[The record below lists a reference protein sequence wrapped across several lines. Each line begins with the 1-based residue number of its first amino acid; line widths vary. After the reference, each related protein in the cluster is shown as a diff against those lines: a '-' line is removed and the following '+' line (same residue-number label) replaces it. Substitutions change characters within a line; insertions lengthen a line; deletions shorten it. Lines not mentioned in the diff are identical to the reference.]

1 MPMNDDD
8 FMAVFTGQA
17 KVSKQRYS
25 VIPDMGTDTSY
36 IEQERKK
43 NASESAIDFSFLDD
57 DSLST
62 IDKLKKFW
70 RVQTNSQ
77 TPDERLESAEK
88 VGNALGIVPQ
98 TLAENDDLYK
108 NALLTYEQQRNNAYL
123 QGKPFTPQTVAQLY
137 PELDTEDTVATT
149 MALRDYNNILKTRMA
164 ISQGVPVYSLA
175 QDDSLWGT
183 YTSAAK
189 EGAQLP
195 GFLFGKISD
204 LATKAYN
211 AGQAMD
217 QQSELMYKASIGEI
231 SDEDVEKAIP
241 GLLSTQKD
249 FKTEM
254 GDNYIARIVGEAISQ
269 LSMQKNMMMRGAEKI
284 LAPIIPLA
292 QPVLQAAK
300 INIPQMGAMG
310 SAAAAGALG
319 MSGVAAGA
327 VATGGAALAGLLTL
341 GTASVFV
348 GTYRAEAGQA
358 YWEWRTKKDKFG
370 KSLYTREQ
378 AIGHAKRVGM
388 VNAAIET
395 GAWELAFKGVAK
407 VWGNEAA
414 SAVIKNTDAMKKL
427 IGAGRGAIRK
437 QALLHGA
444 KQFAK
449 VAIPE
454 TVEEGLQSMT
464 SDLDTNIYGKGDVST
479 KEIFNNALDAMV
491 EAIPSVIG
499 MSIGGSALGGI
510 GAYKAMKKISG
521 LSEMK
526 EAVTEFKRQNENSML
541 QKVMELREDSSLY
554 HKAPEAYRKT
564 IQKQMD
570 QVDMGTVYIDA
581 QAAAENES
589 THEALNEM
597 VEKGIVSAK
606 ELDESIKTGKPL
618 AVESGKYMQLAS
630 EETPEILADY
640 STMDKGERTLHA
652 IKEERQRYKDM
663 VDIVTSTKKKRE
675 AAASEK
681 ILKEHF
687 SEDTE
692 QGREDRATAQEL
704 LSGGLEHLQEN
715 YKTLLDDAKKA
726 WGDLTD
732 VGELQDYMERR
743 KGQNATT
750 STEKGVDFVDIDQGD
765 SWSHIRASKNPDWY
779 QDFYSD
785 YGRAPNQRELYDIAH
800 DKTIIENDRGD
811 EDFKVHKQELEI
823 AKAKVESLERVG
835 EVIKTLDKKDLIA
848 QTLLDPDTYEQAYKP
863 LLEQITKA
871 GNEEVTQAARDS
883 ALILAKLAE
892 NFHKNYGV
900 PLELATIAAGKVS
913 PKSIQQLHQEI
924 RKQHGFSD
932 KASDIIKKEIK
943 TINRNDIPADKIDR
957 LIYSELS
964 KKTPEELL
972 ADTVKTLKSYAKDKI
987 TDPMGDRIYLAPAKG
1002 ESFEQYATH
1011 LIAGHEEKVDD
1022 GSRSRALGVKL
1033 LLQTLTNP
1041 MAIVLQDNG
1050 RKKYLAIYDDGISR
1064 LHQIIV
1070 EAQKDENGR
1079 IVTSF
1084 VKEAKRKDKGAPYAR
1099 FKNEI
1104 ATSKKVLYIRGLN
1117 DRKGLSGHSRPPVE
1131 QWASQVSANLH
1142 PIGNYIIAREELEN
1156 NENMLYPKSVQQ
1168 LHQAVRNQK
1177 GFSDKARNVILEEVQ
1192 KWTKETIPSE
1202 HIDEKLYNDLLGM
1215 SNEELFQKAKSIVT
1229 DLIGNPKNPKKYI
1242 DPLGNEIYFAPG
1254 DTETLD
1260 QYTLHLT
1267 AGMGKEIKDIRAARV
1282 LGIVLAKKTIED
1294 PLAIVTEDSKLHHGD
1309 KRMEDR
1315 KVYISSYKGV
1325 NGYANTMVIG
1335 VEKGQD
1341 GRVITSTLTVGDK
1354 RKKGKAVYEIKK
1366 VFKTSKK
1373 LLYVRG
1379 VNNRDS
1385 LSGHSRPPSDHWVST
1400 LNAKLH
1406 PIGNYIIAREELEN
1420 NESPL
1425 YQMASE
1431 HAKWEARLKEDEKKW
1446 NDTLDKFAEGKAPT
1460 RSLRV
1465 MNTPLVLQLLSAKD
1479 IPLNID
1485 REKLGRILRDHGKQN
1500 NQSMTIGVL
1509 KQLPSALANPLMIFT
1524 SATKPGRLVVA
1535 LELKDEMGVNVV
1547 VPIQLDVKKGRYDV
1561 NIITSA
1567 YGRRNDIGNVDYKWF
1582 RTNAEQGRLEYID
1595 RNNAYK
1601 VLGMTKEKAHSF
1613 LQSVG
1618 VQFPMEAK
1626 RSKGF
1631 SPLRILDESDLV
1643 KVRTKN
1649 PTYYQ
1654 TAAPEKDLIVYHNVS
1669 AEKLKGAIE
1678 LGGLPMPSLAITKK
1692 DIPFG
1697 DFGEI
1702 TLIGNKD
1709 MIDPRKSRTNEVFSR
1724 DAYTVRKPTVNY
1736 EEPSEKDEAAFR
1748 KKYSAAKEELEKKG
1762 VQTRRMNFSA
1772 YDGLEALARME
1783 NDEVIKYYYVKNVLG
1798 KDVAIKEKAIIPNIR
1813 NKSFFEEYPGILKA
1827 LKDKKILKND
1837 FSDLDKAAK
1846 PYYDSIQEDIANKKG
1861 LVGLSKR
1868 LLAKW
1873 TTDGHINQKGAEE
1886 LYLRLCDYEEDLK
1899 KKPST
1904 VIDRQAFVKD
1914 VNQIIE
1920 EHGIEKFISYVQS
1933 EFDNL
1938 YKEKYLW
1945 DNGKKY
1951 KFTLDNVVKLM
1962 KKYRGTNNEGGGGIN
1977 YGFNSLLAFL
1987 SKKFTSIRDIRNSK
2001 SKLASNAK
2009 ELAKYKRAESLYN
2022 RLQDE
2027 AIELRGDYD
2036 DSLDMDLA
2044 ELIKDTRDGKTG
2056 DMHGFPENKS
2066 FIKHI
2071 HDFLDAADK
2080 VTTDYFEAKPA
2091 RKVSFDEF
2099 SGAIVPE
2106 DTPQKMVDF
2115 LESKGIEV
2123 RKYNQDIE
2131 GDRQAKAEELAHELN
2146 VYFQTAYHGS
2156 PYSFEHFDLGSIG
2169 TGEGYRAYGWGLYFS
2184 KDRKIAQKY
2193 QEMLKDKGTT
2203 GGSIYEVDI
2212 PDNDVLLDW
2221 DKPIREQPLKVKEAI
2236 IKFMKEHPDDYI
2248 ADGLTPENFDDGRT
2262 GEQWYKEVGFELSIE
2277 DPTIA
2282 VSDRPRLASETLNG
2296 LGIKGIT
2303 YEGREDGRCFV
2314 VFDDKAISIINRY
2327 NQEINKRY
2335 QGSYDRNQ
2343 NVIEIFDG
2351 ANQST
2356 VIHEGAHMFLSM
2368 LEDMSNLD
2376 EQSLAQYFNGDEK
2389 AAATSM
2395 KRMQD
2400 DLSTIRKWASY
2411 TDEHLAEYKGTAL
2424 EKEFFQHAAD
2434 IADGKEGAEERWIQE
2449 RFARGFEKYLM
2460 DGSAPTKEMQG
2471 VFRRFKKWLTDIYK
2485 TAKNLG
2491 NVKLTPE
2498 IKDVFD
2504 KMLAT
2509 EDEINAWA
2517 AQRKLESID
2526 KAIDVN
2532 KSELGNLKEWAESV
2546 KQKAQEKAMSY
2557 YLSMVKE
2564 DTIEQFKGS
2573 ISTEEAKFDFL
2584 KSLSEENEIYT
2595 IEQVYNS
2602 DNFPTKKDKEDFLK
2616 LSGYT
2621 EETFKQKLK
2630 KSGGTSEEQWKKH
2643 IADMVQQ
2650 YKDEILTPET
2660 IKQMAEDVLNSPEG
2674 LQKKSRIESMLLEK
2688 KVSQYINLVTSMQLK
2703 LKRAKDKEK
2712 VARDIR
2718 KRLGLVSE
2726 EETAELDKQADTI
2739 ARSEEKI
2746 SKLEKQVKTLK
2757 EKLETAKKE
2766 ASDTKSEN
2774 KSRKESAELLE
2785 NNLQAIE
2792 AELEKERA
2800 AHEKTQATQK
2810 DTEATV
2816 ADLEGQLRT
2825 MVDGLRESRKGMWVD
2840 KGVLRKDAYN
2850 TMSLETISHA
2860 TSWKWWQNKAKE
2872 ADAKAMKC
2880 AAENDW
2886 DGVAYYKKVEAQNL
2900 IMSRQ
2905 AKLNV
2910 DEIKKAL
2917 HGGGKLTTKETDNN
2931 GMERYGILGLI
2942 NRIGRKE
2949 NPVLLQGDARYF
2961 IQHLAYMCGMLKSDA
2976 PKPIDDMGN
2985 PREFNFQ
2992 ALMDMIDPMKMKE
3005 LDGAA
3010 LLSDGTDVIPQW
3022 VLNTYFSFDS
3032 KPGKFGDLTMND
3044 FRDIVKC
3051 MKAVYKI
3058 GRREYEGNT
3067 LGTSFDNAAKEIIN
3081 GLRNV
3086 SGLQYAT
3093 SFQRKY
3099 LFTDKQKAMHIIGK
3113 YARSLALPEMY
3124 IERLGEAA
3132 YKYLY
3137 KPIDTATTKQREM
3150 KEQAIKDIQKIF
3162 GTYSRKEWLEIRNDR
3177 KYRILGSD
3185 ELFSKEE
3192 LLVVALNWGT
3202 ESNRERIKDI
3212 VHEVN
3217 PTYDLNKSNW
3227 AIDLQEELETYLT
3240 DKDWDFVEKVWDHL
3254 NSYYAG
3260 RSKVQNDL
3268 YGVPMGKVPGITF
3281 TLKSGRKIRGQYY
3294 TIRYDKELSQ
3304 RTSEQSV
3311 NDMAKQGM
3319 KGTTTFGVGMGSTKT
3334 RTGSGGQ
3341 ILDLSLDLYPKFVDE
3356 AIQHTTM
3363 REATVDV
3370 YKLLCRKDV
3379 EESIVN
3385 VMGQDGY
3392 DFLKQWVVDNWHSP
3406 IVEANDW
3413 VGLFNRMRCKF
3424 NFATMAYRTSTALLN
3439 ALNIFP
3445 LMNEMGPMNAL
3456 YAVAHFYKDIPY
3468 APGRVAER
3476 YRFIKEKSSFMRDRE
3491 SNMDRDLAQG
3501 MRLPVAK
3508 GESKL
3513 HSTLENGKFGTANIN
3528 RYGFWL
3534 ITKTDYML
3542 SMPQWLATYEGSKR
3556 KLQLEHP
3563 EMKLEDIDAES
3574 VRLADKAV
3582 RQTFGSG
3589 EIKDRPEIMRN
3600 GHWLGQITAF
3610 YSYTNLVANWFIRD
3624 FYKWKDTGS
3633 IRPLAESILF
3643 CWVLNAVF
3651 EGCMRA
3657 AWDDKDDDDKYK
3669 NKIINAFFNGG
3680 PIGGIP
3686 LVRECLPWMIN
3697 YAATGKKTGE
3707 ITPDIGALDVLNYIP
3722 RIMDATKKGDYIEVA
3737 RNVNKVSNRSYLGF
3751 SDTLSDGFWS
3761 TVRFCTTENQYT
3773 LADLLRSIIFDR
3785 PLKAETKKSKKKEDK
3800 K

>member
-1 MPMNDDD
+1 MHLDRL
-8 FMAVFTGQA
+8 
-17 KVSKQRYS
+17 SEEERY
-25 VIPDMGTDTSY
+25 
-36 IEQERKK
+36 
-43 NASESAIDFSFLDD
+43 IDE
-57 DSLST
+57 
-62 IDKLKKFW
+62 IY
-70 RVQTNSQ
+70 TN
-77 TPDERLESAEK
+77 
-88 VGNALGIVPQ
+88 G
-98 TLAENDDLYK
+98 DLYEAYPGLRDTK
-108 NALLTYEQQRNNAYL
+108 IRMVDFLTYED
-123 QGKPFTPQTVAQLY
+123 G
-137 PELDTEDTVATT
+137 EL
-149 MALRDYNNILKTRMA
+149 
-164 ISQGVPVYSLA
+164 
-175 QDDSLWGT
+175 
-183 YTSAAK
+183 
-189 EGAQLP
+189 
-195 GFLFGKISD
+195 
-204 LATKAYN
+204 
-211 AGQAMD
+211 
-217 QQSELMYKASIGEI
+217 
-231 SDEDVEKAIP
+231 
-241 GLLSTQKD
+241 
-249 FKTEM
+249 
-254 GDNYIARIVGEAISQ
+254 
-269 LSMQKNMMMRGAEKI
+269 
-284 LAPIIPLA
+284 
-292 QPVLQAAK
+292 
-300 INIPQMGAMG
+300 
-310 SAAAAGALG
+310 AGAN
-319 MSGVAAGA
+319 GA
-327 VATGGAALAGLLTL
+327 T
-341 GTASVFV
+341 
-348 GTYRAEAGQA
+348 
-358 YWEWRTKKDKFG
+358 
-370 KSLYTREQ
+370 
-378 AIGHAKRVGM
+378 
-388 VNAAIET
+388 
-395 GAWELAFKGVAK
+395 
-407 VWGNEAA
+407 
-414 SAVIKNTDAMKKL
+414 
-427 IGAGRGAIRK
+427 
-437 QALLHGA
+437 
-444 KQFAK
+444 
-449 VAIPE
+449 
-454 TVEEGLQSMT
+454 
-464 SDLDTNIYGKGDVST
+464 
-479 KEIFNNALDAMV
+479 
-491 EAIPSVIG
+491 
-499 MSIGGSALGGI
+499 
-510 GAYKAMKKISG
+510 
-521 LSEMK
+521 
-526 EAVTEFKRQNENSML
+526 
-541 QKVMELREDSSLY
+541 
-554 HKAPEAYRKT
+554 
-564 IQKQMD
+564 
-570 QVDMGTVYIDA
+570 
-581 QAAAENES
+581 
-589 THEALNEM
+589 
-597 VEKGIVSAK
+597 
-606 ELDESIKTGKPL
+606 
-618 AVESGKYMQLAS
+618 
-630 EETPEILADY
+630 
-640 STMDKGERTLHA
+640 
-652 IKEERQRYKDM
+652 
-663 VDIVTSTKKKRE
+663 
-675 AAASEK
+675 
-681 ILKEHF
+681 
-687 SEDTE
+687 
-692 QGREDRATAQEL
+692 
-704 LSGGLEHLQEN
+704 
-715 YKTLLDDAKKA
+715 
-726 WGDLTD
+726 
-732 VGELQDYMERR
+732 
-743 KGQNATT
+743 
-750 STEKGVDFVDIDQGD
+750 QGD
-765 SWSHIRASKNPDWY
+765 QI
-779 QDFYSD
+779 F
-785 YGRAPNQRELYDIAH
+785 
-800 DKTIIENDRGD
+800 
-811 EDFKVHKQELEI
+811 
-823 AKAKVESLERVG
+823 
-835 EVIKTLDKKDLIA
+835 LDKD
-848 QTLLDPDTYEQAYKP
+848 Y
-863 LLEQITKA
+863 
-871 GNEEVTQAARDS
+871 V
-883 ALILAKLAE
+883 
-892 NFHKNYGV
+892 
-900 PLELATIAAGKVS
+900 
-913 PKSIQQLHQEI
+913 KSE
-924 RKQHGFSD
+924 
-932 KASDIIKKEIK
+932 
-943 TINRNDIPADKIDR
+943 
-957 LIYSELS
+957 
-964 KKTPEELL
+964 PEE
-972 ADTVKTLKSYAKDKI
+972 
-987 TDPMGDRIYLAPAKG
+987 
-1002 ESFEQYATH
+1002 
-1011 LIAGHEEKVDD
+1011 
-1022 GSRSRALGVKL
+1022 
-1033 LLQTLTNP
+1033 
-1041 MAIVLQDNG
+1041 
-1050 RKKYLAIYDDGISR
+1050 
-1064 LHQIIV
+1064 
-1070 EAQKDENGR
+1070 
-1079 IVTSF
+1079 
-1084 VKEAKRKDKGAPYAR
+1084 
-1099 FKNEI
+1099 
-1104 ATSKKVLYIRGLN
+1104 
-1117 DRKGLSGHSRPPVE
+1117 
-1131 QWASQVSANLH
+1131 
-1142 PIGNYIIAREELEN
+1142 
-1156 NENMLYPKSVQQ
+1156 
-1168 LHQAVRNQK
+1168 
-1177 GFSDKARNVILEEVQ
+1177 
-1192 KWTKETIPSE
+1192 
-1202 HIDEKLYNDLLGM
+1202 
-1215 SNEELFQKAKSIVT
+1215 
-1229 DLIGNPKNPKKYI
+1229 
-1242 DPLGNEIYFAPG
+1242 
-1254 DTETLD
+1254 
-1260 QYTLHLT
+1260 
-1267 AGMGKEIKDIRAARV
+1267 
-1282 LGIVLAKKTIED
+1282 AKKTIIHELQHVIQNKFERGFSKGGNQETAKADMESTLHTLELALKSEADTKEAQEYLDKYHEAENCLDFEKFFRINAELSAIAKKMPFEKARAIKGYLQEIKLLKQAANVSDYTAYRKLGGETEAFMIED
-1294 PLAIVTEDSKLHHGD
+1294 RAEKYTKAKKEFIQRMNQNLKAQNTFDTYLSRHPLDRMAYKRNALDEMSDEAKSLYKNWQDIKTNVDNENPYITGKWSMPEYYSSEFGPAVVNFGRAELPFSTKPVSKLNW
-1309 KRMEDR
+1309 E
-1315 KVYISSYKGV
+1315 
-1325 NGYANTMVIG
+1325 
-1335 VEKGQD
+1335 EK
-1341 GRVITSTLTVGDK
+1341 
-1354 RKKGKAVYEIKK
+1354 
-1366 VFKTSKK
+1366 
-1373 LLYVRG
+1373 
-1379 VNNRDS
+1379 
-1385 LSGHSRPPSDHWVST
+1385 
-1400 LNAKLH
+1400 
-1406 PIGNYIIAREELEN
+1406 
-1420 NESPL
+1420 
-1425 YQMASE
+1425 
-1431 HAKWEARLKEDEKKW
+1431 LKEDEKKW
-1446 NDTLDKFAEGKAPT
+1446 RETLDKFEKMQAPT
-1460 RSLRV
+1460 RSLKV
-1465 MNTPLVLQLLSAKD
+1465 MNTPLVLQLLGARD

-1485 REKLGRILRDHGKQN
+1485 KSKLTQILQKHSKQN
-1500 NQSMTIGVL
+1500 GQGMTINIL

-1524 SATKPGRLVVA
+1524 SATRPGRLVVA

-1547 VPIQLDVKKGRYDV
+1547 VPIQLDVKKQYCDV

-1567 YGRRNDIGNVDYKWF
+1567 YGRSDDNGKIDHGWFKTNV
-1582 RTNAEQGRLEYID
+1582 EQGRLEYVN
-1595 RNNAYK
+1595 RENAYK
-1601 VLGMTKEKAHSF
+1601 ALGMTKQKAHSF
-1613 LQSVG
+1613 LQSAG
-1618 VQFPMEAK
+1618 VQFPLETK
-1626 RSKGF
+1626 KTKGF
-1631 SPLRILDESDLV
+1631 SSLRILDESDLV
-1643 KVRTKN
+1643 KARNKN

-1654 TAAPEKDLIVYHNVS
+1654 TAVPEKDLVVYHNVS
-1669 AEKLKGAIE
+1669 TEKLNGAIE

-1748 KKYSAAKEELEKKG
+1748 KKYSAAKEELEKKSI
-1762 VQTRRMNFSA
+1762 QTRRMDFSA

-1783 NDEVIKYYYVKNVLG
+1783 NDEVIKYYYAKNILKQDIPVKMKTYVPEVRY
-1798 KDVAIKEKAIIPNIR
+1798 KK
-1813 NKSFFEEYPGILKA
+1813 FFEDYPKLLKV
-1827 LKDKKILKND
+1827 LEKTDWGSND
-1837 FSDLDKAAK
+1837 FSKINDAIQSCIDDIDSRTKLPMGLRNIKKRRLERFMVNGSITQNAA
-1846 PYYDSIQEDIANKKG
+1846 YT
-1861 LVGLSKR
+1861 LSKW
-1868 LLAKW
+1868 LDAY
-1873 TTDGHINQKGAEE
+1873 H
-1886 LYLRLCDYEEDLK
+1886 EDLK
-1899 KKPST
+1899 QKSHKIVDEESFKH
-1904 VIDRQAFVKD
+1904 DM
-1914 VNQIIE
+1914 NQIIE
-1920 EHGIEKFISYVQS
+1920 NSGFEKFIFYVQS
-1933 EFDNL
+1933 EFDTL

-1951 KFTLDNVVKLM
+1951 KFTLDNIVKLM

-1987 SKKFTSIRDIRNSK
+1987 SKKFTSIRDIKNSK

-2009 ELAKYKRAESLYN
+2009 ELAKYQRAESMYN
-2022 RLQDE
+2022 HLQDE

-2036 DSLDMDLA
+2036 ESLDMDLA
-2044 ELIKDTRDGKTG
+2044 ELIRDVRDGKI
-2056 DMHGFPENKS
+2056 DNMHGFPESQS

-2071 HDFLDAADK
+2071 HSFLDAADK

-2099 SGAIVPE
+2099 SGAIVPK
-2106 DTPQKMVDF
+2106 DTPAKTIDF
-2115 LESKGIEV
+2115 LRSKGIEV
-2123 RKYNQDIE
+2123 RKYNQELE
-2131 GDRQAKAEELAHELN
+2131 GDRQAKAEELANELN

-2193 QEMLKDKGTT
+2193 KEMLKDKGTT
-2203 GGSIYEVDI
+2203 GGSIYKVDI

-2221 DKPIREQPLKVKEAI
+2221 NKPIREQPLKVKEAI

-2248 ADGLTPENFDDGRT
+2248 VDGLTPENFDDSRT

-2277 DPTIA
+2277 DPAIA
-2282 VSDRPRLASETLNG
+2282 ASDRPRLASETLNG

-2376 EQSLAQYFNGDEK
+2376 SETLIQHFNGDEK
-2389 AAATSM
+2389 AAGVAM

-2400 DLSTIRKWASY
+2400 DLKAIRTWASY
-2411 TDEHLAEYKGTAL
+2411 SDEHLSEYKGTAL
-2424 EKEFFQHAAD
+2424 EKEFTQYAAD
-2434 IADGKEGAEERWIQE
+2434 IQSGKADAEERWIQE

-2491 NVKLTPE
+2491 NVNLTPE

-2509 EDEINAWA
+2509 EEEINAWA

-2564 DTIEQFKGS
+2564 DAIEQFKDS
-2573 ISTEEAKFDFL
+2573 ISTEEARFDFL
-2584 KSLSEENEIYT
+2584 KSLADENELYS
-2595 IEQVYNS
+2595 IEQVYNA
-2602 DNFPTKKDKEDFLK
+2602 DAYPTQKDREDFLK
-2616 LSGYT
+2616 LSGFAS
-2621 EETFKQKLK
+2621 EEEFKQKLK
-2630 KSGGTSEEQWKKH
+2630 ESGGTSEEQWQKH

-2650 YKDEILTPET
+2650 YKDEALTPDV
-2660 IKQMAEDVLNSPEG
+2660 IKQMAEDILNSPEG

-2726 EETAELDKQADTI
+2726 KETSELDKQADTI

-2757 EKLETAKKE
+2757 EKLEAAKKE

-2785 NNLQAIE
+2785 GNLRAIE
-2792 AELEKERA
+2792 AELEKERS
-2800 AHEKTQATQK
+2800 AHEKTRDTQR

-2840 KGVLRKDAYN
+2840 KGALRKDAYN

-2917 HGGGKLTTKETDNN
+2917 HGGGKLTTKETDND

-2961 IQHLAYMCGMLKSDA
+2961 IQHLAYMCGMTKNDA
-2976 PKPIDDMGN
+2976 PMPIDSAGNTRLFDKQSILDMV
-2985 PREFNFQ
+2985 
-2992 ALMDMIDPMKMKE
+2992 DPMKMKQ
-3005 LDGAA
+3005 LDGAS
-3010 LLSDGTDVIPQW
+3010 LLFDGSDVIPEW
-3022 VLNTYFSFDS
+3022 VLDTYFNVDS
-3032 KPGKFGDLTMND
+3032 KPGSFNKLTMND

-3051 MKAVYKI
+3051 MKAVYRI

-3067 LGTSFDNAAKEIIN
+3067 LGTSFDNAAQEIIE
-3081 GLRNV
+3081 GLHRV
-3086 SGLQYAT
+3086 SGLQFVT
-3093 SFQRKY
+3093 PMDRKY
-3099 LFTDKQKAMHIIGK
+3099 LFTDRQKKNRSIAK

-3124 IERLGEAA
+3124 IERLGQAA
-3132 YKYLY
+3132 YNYLY
-3137 KPIDTATTKQREM
+3137 KPIDIATTKQREM
-3150 KEQAIKDIQKIF
+3150 KEQAKKDIQKIF
-3162 GTYSRKEWLEIRNDR
+3162 ATYSRKEWLEIRNDR
-3177 KYRILGSD
+3177 KYRILGSKII
-3185 ELFSKEE
+3185 FTKEE
-3192 LLVVALNWGT
+3192 ILAFALNWGT
-3202 ESNRERIKDI
+3202 ESNRERMKD
-3212 VHEVN
+3212 VVKALKV
-3217 PTYDLNKSNW
+3217 PYDTEKPNW

-3254 NSYYAG
+3254 NRYYAG

-3311 NDMAKQGM
+3311 NDIAKQGM
-3319 KGTTTFGVGMGSTKT
+3319 KGATTFGIGMGSTKT

-3341 ILDLSLDLYPKFVDE
+3341 ILNLSLDLYPKFVDE

-3413 VGLFNRMRCKF
+3413 VGFFNRMRCKF

-3456 YAVAHFYKDIPY
+3456 YAIAHFYKDIPY
-3468 APGRVAER
+3468 APRRVAER

-3491 SNMDRDLAQG
+3491 SNMDRDMAQG
-3501 MRLPVAK
+3501 MRLPVEK

-3513 HSTLENGKFGTANIN
+3513 HSTLENGKFGTSNIN

-3563 EMKLEDIDAES
+3563 EMKIEDIDAES

-3589 EIKDRPEIMRN
+3589 EVKDRPEIMRN
-3600 GHWLGQITAF
+3600 GNWFGQITAF
-3610 YSYTNLVANWFIRD
+3610 YSYTNLVANWFMRD

-3669 NKIINAFFNGG
+3669 NKIVNAFFNGG

-3686 LVRECLPWMIN
+3686 VIRDCLPWVVN
-3697 YAATGKKTGE
+3697 YAVTGKKTGE
-3707 ITPDIGALDVLNYIP
+3707 ITPDVGALDVLNYIP

>member
-149 MALRDYNNILKTRMA
+149 MALRDYNNVLKTRMA

-663 VDIVTSTKKKRE
+663 VDIVTSTKEKRE
-675 AAASEK
+675 AAAGEK

-732 VGELQDYMERR
+732 VGELQGYMERR

-765 SWSHIRASKNPDWY
+765 SWSHIRVSKNPDWY

-871 GNEEVTQAARDS
+871 GNKEVTQAARDS

-900 PLELATIAAGKVS
+900 PLKLATIAAGKVS
-913 PKSIQQLHQEI
+913 PKSVQQLHQAARSQQGI
-924 RKQHGFSD
+924 SD
-932 KASDIIKKEIK
+932 KASEIIKKEIK

-1022 GSRSRALGVKL
+1022 GSHSRALGVKL

-1050 RKKYLAIYDDGISR
+1050 RKKYLAIYDDGTSR

-1084 VKEAKRKDKGAPYAR
+1084 VKDAKRKDKGAPYAR

-1131 QWASQVSANLH
+1131 QWVSQVSAN
-1142 PIGNYIIAREELEN
+1142 
-1156 NENMLYPKSVQQ
+1156 
-1168 LHQAVRNQK
+1168 
-1177 GFSDKARNVILEEVQ
+1177 
-1192 KWTKETIPSE
+1192 
-1202 HIDEKLYNDLLGM
+1202 
-1215 SNEELFQKAKSIVT
+1215 
-1229 DLIGNPKNPKKYI
+1229 
-1242 DPLGNEIYFAPG
+1242 
-1254 DTETLD
+1254 
-1260 QYTLHLT
+1260 
-1267 AGMGKEIKDIRAARV
+1267 
-1282 LGIVLAKKTIED
+1282 
-1294 PLAIVTEDSKLHHGD
+1294 
-1309 KRMEDR
+1309 
-1315 KVYISSYKGV
+1315 
-1325 NGYANTMVIG
+1325 
-1335 VEKGQD
+1335 
-1341 GRVITSTLTVGDK
+1341 
-1354 RKKGKAVYEIKK
+1354 
-1366 VFKTSKK
+1366 
-1373 LLYVRG
+1373 
-1379 VNNRDS
+1379 
-1385 LSGHSRPPSDHWVST
+1385 
-1400 LNAKLH
+1400 LH

-1425 YQMASE
+1425 YQMAGE

-1446 NDTLDKFAEGKAPT
+1446 SDTLDKFAEGKAPT

-1465 MNTPLVLQLLSAKD
+1465 MNTPLVLQLLSAKN

-1485 REKLGRILRDHGKQN
+1485 RGKLGRILRDHGKQN
-1500 NQSMTIGVL
+1500 NQGMTIGVL

-1547 VPIQLDVKKGRYDV
+1547 VPIQLDAKKGRYDV

-1582 RTNAEQGRLEYID
+1582 RTNAEQGRLEYVN
-1595 RNNAYK
+1595 RENAYK

-1626 RSKGF
+1626 KSKGF

-1643 KVRTKN
+1643 KARAKN

-1762 VQTRRMNFSA
+1762 VQTRRMDFSA

-1783 NDEVIKYYYVKNVLG
+1783 NDEVIKYYYAKNILKQDIPVKMKTYVPEVRH
-1798 KDVAIKEKAIIPNIR
+1798 KK
-1813 NKSFFEEYPGILKA
+1813 FFEDYPKLLKV
-1827 LKDKKILKND
+1827 LEKTDWGSND
-1837 FSDLDKAAK
+1837 FSKINDAIQSCIDDIDNRTKLPIGLRNIKKRRLEQFMVNGSITQNAA
-1846 PYYDSIQEDIANKKG
+1846 YT
-1861 LVGLSKR
+1861 LSKW
-1868 LLAKW
+1868 LDAYHEDWK
-1873 TTDGHINQKGAEE
+1873 QKSHKIVDEE
-1886 LYLRLCDYEEDLK
+1886 SFKHDM
-1899 KKPST
+1899 
-1904 VIDRQAFVKD
+1904 
-1914 VNQIIE
+1914 NQIIE
-1920 EHGIEKFISYVQS
+1920 NSGFEKFIFYVQS

-2036 DSLDMDLA
+2036 ESLDMDLA
-2044 ELIKDTRDGKTG
+2044 EFIKDTRDRKTG
-2056 DMHGFPENKS
+2056 DMHGFPKDKS

-2193 QEMLKDKGTT
+2193 REMLKDKGTT

-2726 EETAELDKQADTI
+2726 KETAELDRQADTI

-2757 EKLETAKKE
+2757 EKLEAAKKE
-2766 ASDTKSEN
+2766 ASEAKDEN

-2785 NNLQAIE
+2785 SNLHAME

-2816 ADLEGQLRT
+2816 ADLEGQLQT
-2825 MVDGLRESRKGMWVD
+2825 MVDGLKESRKEMWVD
-2840 KGVLRKDAYN
+2840 KAVLKKDAYN

-2880 AAENDW
+2880 AAANDW
-2886 DGVAYYKKVEAQNL
+2886 DGVAYYKKVEAQNI
-2900 IMSRQ
+2900 IMSQQ

-2961 IQHLAYMCGMLKSDA
+2961 IQHLAYMCGLVKSDA

-3010 LLSDGTDVIPQW
+3010 LLADGTDAIPQW
-3022 VLNTYFSFDS
+3022 VLNTYFNFDS
-3032 KPGKFGDLTMND
+3032 KPGKFGNLTMND

-3099 LFTDKQKAMHIIGK
+3099 LFTDKQKAMHTIGK
-3113 YARSLALPEMY
+3113 YVRSLALPEMY

-3137 KPIDTATTKQREM
+3137 KPIDIATTKQREM
-3150 KEQAIKDIQKIF
+3150 KEQAKKDIQKIF
-3162 GTYSRKEWLEIRNDR
+3162 STYSRKEWLEIRNDR
-3177 KYRILGSD
+3177 KYRILGSN

-3192 LLVVALNWGT
+3192 ILVIALNWGT
-3202 ESNRERIKDI
+3202 ESNRDRIKDI
-3212 VHEVN
+3212 VREVN

-3240 DKDWDFVEKVWDHL
+3240 DKDWDFVEKVWEHL

-3311 NDMAKQGM
+3311 NDIAKQGM
-3319 KGTTTFGVGMGSTKT
+3319 KGATTFGIGMGSTKT

-3379 EESIVN
+3379 EESIIN

-3657 AWDDKDDDDKYK
+3657 AWDDKDDDDKWK
-3669 NKIINAFFNGG
+3669 NKIANAFFNGG

-3686 LVRECLPWMIN
+3686 IVRDSLPWIGN
-3697 YAATGKKTGE
+3697 YFMTGKEQGD
-3707 ITPDIGALDVLNYIP
+3707 IVPDISALNFMNLAQKAIQAA
-3722 RIMDATKKGDYIEVA
+3722 RKGDYIETA
-3737 RNVNKVSNRSYLGF
+3737 RNVSKISNRTYLGF

>member
-1 MPMNDDD
+1 MEEN
-8 FMAVFTGQA
+8 V
-17 KVSKQRYS
+17 
-25 VIPDMGTDTSY
+25 
-36 IEQERKK
+36 K
-43 NASESAIDFSFLDD
+43 NAIFHYENGFITKGHGPNENYVPQQITGDNGIPLNVNQIGGTEPLPGDEPQQEGPSFIDSIKDSLEKAADNNFTLQGAFDAFTNSKWMKEQPLYRAIMLTDEEKLLDAQKIGDKVGLNPQLLADNQFLYEKAKDIYEKMNQKAFLDGKDFSS
-57 DSLST
+57 DSIT
-62 IDKLKKFW
+62 
-70 RVQTNSQ
+70 
-77 TPDERLESAEK
+77 E
-88 VGNALGIVPQ
+88 
-98 TLAENDDLYK
+98 
-108 NALLTYEQQRNNAYL
+108 
-123 QGKPFTPQTVAQLY
+123 LY
-137 PELDTEDTVATT
+137 PEVDLSNPVQAAIALKHAEEILRSRNVIQGGIANNIKELGASTWDTVVKSWEAGDATYESGELQYKAMTGELSNDEVEEKLKSLEETEKKYKAAISDSMIATVAGEAIKMGRSMYRMTLKGGEELVEPLGPGVT
-149 MALRDYNNILKTRMA
+149 MALQQFRPIL
-164 ISQGVPVYSLA
+164 Q
-175 QDDSLWGT
+175 
-183 YTSAAK
+183 SAAVYG
-189 EGAQLP
+189 GATVL
-195 GFLFGKISD
+195 GAVG
-204 LATKAYN
+204 AT
-211 AGQAMD
+211 
-217 QQSELMYKASIGEI
+217 
-231 SDEDVEKAIP
+231 
-241 GLLSTQKD
+241 
-249 FKTEM
+249 
-254 GDNYIARIVGEAISQ
+254 
-269 LSMQKNMMMRGAEKI
+269 
-284 LAPIIPLA
+284 
-292 QPVLQAAK
+292 
-300 INIPQMGAMG
+300 
-310 SAAAAGALG
+310 
-319 MSGVAAGA
+319 GA
-327 VATGGAALAGLLTL
+327 VAGAGIAGAAALVGALALAKAAVYT
-341 GTASVFV
+341 
-348 GTYRAEAGQA
+348 GTYRAEAGSA
-358 YWEWRTKKDKFG
+358 YWDWINKKDAYG
-370 KSLYTREQ
+370 NRLYTRDQ
-378 AIGHAKRVGM
+378 ALGHARRVGHM
-388 VNAAIET
+388 NAAIET
-395 GAWELAFKGVAK
+395 IGLEYALGGISK
-407 VWGNEAA
+407 VLGPNAA
-414 SAVIKNTDAMKKL
+414 MAVIKNKEALTGL
-427 IGAGRGAIRK
+427 IGAGRKAIAKKSAVYAGK
-437 QALLHGA
+437 QLARTA
-444 KQFAK
+444 A
-449 VAIPE
+449 PE
-454 TVEEGLQSMT
+454 ILEEGLQQAVG
-464 SDLDTNIYGKGDVST
+464 DIDENIFGRGGNSAKDILSGA
-479 KEIFNNALDAMV
+479 IDAMV
-491 EAIPSVIG
+491 QATPAAVG
-499 MSIGGSALGGI
+499 MAIGGAGIAGI
-510 GAYKAMKKISG
+510 GAYRGMRKVAT
-521 LSEMK
+521 LSKMET
-526 EAVTEFKRQNENSML
+526 AVTEFKRTNEKAMNQQL
-541 QKVMELREDSSLY
+541 IALRDKSDLY
-554 HKAPEAYRKT
+554 KKSPETYRKT
-564 IQKQMD
+564 IQSQLDKE
-570 QVDMGTVYIDA
+570 GTGTIYIDA
-581 QAAAENES
+581 QAAAENEA
-589 THEALNEM
+589 THEALNQM
-597 VEKGIVSAK
+597 VESGTITSK
-606 ELDESIKTGKPL
+606 ELDNSIKTGKPL
-618 AVESGKYMQLAS
+618 ELEAGKYLQTA
-630 EETPEILADY
+630 TPETHEVLADY

-663 VDIVTSTKKKRE
+663 IDIVTSTKEKRE

-681 ILKEHF
+681 ILNDHF

-692 QGREDRATAQEL
+692 KGREDRATAQEL
-704 LSGGLEHLQEN
+704 LSGGLDHLQEN
-715 YKTLLDDAKKA
+715 YKSLLEEAKKA
-726 WGDLTD
+726 WGDLSG
-732 VGELQDYMERR
+732 VKELQDYMERR
-743 KGQNATT
+743 KTQDANT
-750 STEKGVDFVDIDQGD
+750 SGEKGVDFIDVGEGAD
-765 SWSHIRASKNPDWY
+765 RVHIRESKNPDWY
-779 QDFYSD
+779 QGFYSD
-785 YGRAPNQRELYDIAH
+785 HDRAPTQRELYDVAH
-800 DKTIIENDRGD
+800 QKIIKEVFYDNS
-811 EDFKVHKQELEI
+811 EDSHMGTQELEA

-835 EVIKTLDKKDLIA
+835 EVIKTLDKKDLVA

-871 GNEEVTQAARDS
+871 GNKEVTQAARDS

-900 PLELATIAAGKVS
+900 PLKLATIKAG
-913 PKSIQQLHQEI
+913 EI
-924 RKQHGFSD
+924 TGLAPEALGQMAGENARTAPLEKLREAEQMEQDG
-932 KASDIIKKEIK
+932 AVPEEIWNK
-943 TINRNDIPADKIDR
+943 TGWLRGPEGIWRFEIPDDLEGIHLDR
-957 LIYSELS
+957 LSEEERYIDEIYTNEDLYEAYPDLRDTKIRIADFLTYEDGELAGANGATQGDHIILDKDYVKS
-964 KKTPEELL
+964 DPEE
-972 ADTVKTLKSYAKDKI
+972 
-987 TDPMGDRIYLAPAKG
+987 
-1002 ESFEQYATH
+1002 
-1011 LIAGHEEKVDD
+1011 
-1022 GSRSRALGVKL
+1022 
-1033 LLQTLTNP
+1033 
-1041 MAIVLQDNG
+1041 
-1050 RKKYLAIYDDGISR
+1050 
-1064 LHQIIV
+1064 
-1070 EAQKDENGR
+1070 
-1079 IVTSF
+1079 
-1084 VKEAKRKDKGAPYAR
+1084 
-1099 FKNEI
+1099 
-1104 ATSKKVLYIRGLN
+1104 
-1117 DRKGLSGHSRPPVE
+1117 
-1131 QWASQVSANLH
+1131 
-1142 PIGNYIIAREELEN
+1142 
-1156 NENMLYPKSVQQ
+1156 
-1168 LHQAVRNQK
+1168 
-1177 GFSDKARNVILEEVQ
+1177 
-1192 KWTKETIPSE
+1192 
-1202 HIDEKLYNDLLGM
+1202 
-1215 SNEELFQKAKSIVT
+1215 
-1229 DLIGNPKNPKKYI
+1229 
-1242 DPLGNEIYFAPG
+1242 
-1254 DTETLD
+1254 
-1260 QYTLHLT
+1260 
-1267 AGMGKEIKDIRAARV
+1267 
-1282 LGIVLAKKTIED
+1282 AKKTIIHELQHVIQNKFEQGFSKGGSPETAKAD
-1294 PLAIVTEDSKLHHGD
+1294 MESTLHTLELALKSEIDTKEAQEFLDKYHEAENCLDFEKFFKINAELSAMEKKMPFEKVRAIKGYLAEIKLLKRASSVNDYTAYRMLGGETEAFMIEGRAEEYTKAKKKFIQQMNQSLKAKNTFDIYLSRHPLDKMAYRRNELDKMSDEAKTLYQDWQDTKANADSKNPYVTG
-1309 KRMEDR
+1309 KWSMPEYYFSEFGPA
-1315 KVYISSYKGV
+1315 VV
-1325 NGYANTMVIG
+1325 NF
-1335 VEKGQD
+1335 
-1341 GRVITSTLTVGDK
+1341 GRTELPFSTK
-1354 RKKGKAVYEIKK
+1354 SASE
-1366 VFKTSKK
+1366 
-1373 LLYVRG
+1373 
-1379 VNNRDS
+1379 
-1385 LSGHSRPPSDHWVST
+1385 
-1400 LNAKLH
+1400 LNWEAKLK
-1406 PIGNYIIAREELEN
+1406 A
-1420 NESPL
+1420 
-1425 YQMASE
+1425 
-1431 HAKWEARLKEDEKKW
+1431 DEKKW
-1446 NDTLDKFAEGKAPT
+1446 SDTLDKFAEGKAPT

-1465 MNTPLVLQLLSAKD
+1465 MNTPLVLQLLSAKN

-1485 REKLGRILRDHGKQN
+1485 MEKLGRILKKHGELNGQGI
-1500 NQSMTIGVL
+1500 TINVL

-1524 SATKPGRLVVA
+1524 SATKPGRTVVA
-1535 LELKDEMGVNVV
+1535 LELKDKAGINII
-1547 VPIQLDVKKGRYDV
+1547 VPIQLDVEKEHYDV
-1561 NIITSA
+1561 NIITSV
-1567 YGRRNDIGNVDYKWF
+1567 YGRRDNEGNVDHKWF
-1582 RTNAEQGRLEYID
+1582 RKNVEQGRLEYVN
-1595 RNNAYK
+1595 RENAYK

-1613 LQSVG
+1613 LRSAG
-1618 VQFPMEAK
+1618 VRFPLEGK
-1626 RSKGF
+1626 KSKGF
-1631 SPLRILDESDLV
+1631 SMLRILDESDLV
-1643 KVRTKN
+1643 KARTKN

-1654 TAAPEKDLIVYHNVS
+1654 TAAPEKDLIAYHNVS

-1736 EEPSEKDEAAFR
+1736 EEPSEKDEAAFH
-1748 KKYSAAKEELEKKG
+1748 KKYSAVKEELEKKG
-1762 VQTRRMNFSA
+1762 IQTRRMDFSA

-1783 NDEVIKYYYVKNVLG
+1783 NDEVIKYYYIKNVLG
-1798 KDVAIKEKAIIPNIR
+1798 KEVAIKKKTIVPDVR
-1813 NKSFFEEYPGILKA
+1813 NKSFFEKYPDILKA
-1827 LKDKKILKND
+1827 LKDKKVLEND
-1837 FSDLDKAAK
+1837 FFDLDKVSK
-1846 PYYDSIQEDIANKKG
+1846 PYYDSIREDINNKKG

-1873 TTDGHINQKGAEE
+1873 TTDGHINQKGAED
-1886 LYLRLCDYEEDLK
+1886 LYLRFCDYEEDLK

-1904 VIDRQAFVKD
+1904 VIDRQDFIKS

-1933 EFDNL
+1933 EFDSL

-2001 SKLASNAK
+2001 SQLASNAK
-2009 ELAKYKRAESLYN
+2009 ELSKYKRAESMYN
-2022 RLQDE
+2022 HLQDE

-2036 DSLDMDLA
+2036 ESLDMDLA
-2044 ELIKDTRDGKTG
+2044 ELIRDVRDGKI
-2056 DMHGFPENKS
+2056 DNMHGFPESQS

-2071 HDFLDAADK
+2071 HSFLDAADK

-2099 SGAIVPE
+2099 SGAIVP
-2106 DTPQKMVDF
+2106 DGTPQKTVDF

-2221 DKPIREQPLKVKEAI
+2221 NKPIREQPLKVKEAI
-2236 IKFMKEHPDDYI
+2236 IKFMKKHPDDYI
-2248 ADGLTPENFDDGRT
+2248 VDGLTPENFDDSRT

-2277 DPTIA
+2277 DPAIA
-2282 VSDRPRLASETLNG
+2282 ASDRPRLASETLNG

-2343 NVIEIFDG
+2343 NVIDIFDG

-2368 LEDMSNLD
+2368 LEDMSQTDAQTL
-2376 EQSLAQYFNGDEK
+2376 LQYFNGDEK
-2389 AAATSM
+2389 AATASM

-2400 DLSTIRKWASY
+2400 DLSTIRNWAAYS
-2411 TDEHLAEYKGTAL
+2411 EGHLEEYKGTAL
-2424 EKEFFQHAAD
+2424 EKEFAKHAAD
-2434 IADGKEGAEERWIQE
+2434 IAAGKEGAEERWIQE

-2532 KSELGNLKEWAESV
+2532 KSELGNLKEWAENV
-2546 KQKAQEKAMSY
+2546 KQKAQEKALSY

-2564 DTIEQFKGS
+2564 DAIEQFKES
-2573 ISTEEAKFDFL
+2573 ISTEEARFDFL
-2584 KSLSEENEIYT
+2584 KSLADENELYS
-2595 IEQVYNS
+2595 IEQVYNA
-2602 DNFPTKKDKEDFLK
+2602 DVYPTKKAREDFLK
-2616 LSGYT
+2616 ASGFDS
-2621 EETFKQKLK
+2621 EEEFKKKLK
-2630 KSGGTSEEQWKKH
+2630 ESGGTSEEQWHKH

-2650 YKDEILTPET
+2650 YKDEALTPEV
-2660 IKQMAEDVLNSPEG
+2660 IKQMAEDILNSPEG

-2688 KVSQYINLVTSMQLK
+2688 KVTQYINLVTSMQLK

-2726 EETAELDKQADTI
+2726 KETSELDKQADTI

-2766 ASDTKSEN
+2766 ASGTKSEN

-2785 NNLQAIE
+2785 NNLRAIE

-2840 KGVLRKDAYN
+2840 KGTLRKDAYN

-2949 NPVLLQGDARYF
+2949 NPVLLQDDARYF
-2961 IQHLAYMCGMLKSDA
+2961 IQHLAYMCGMTKNDA
-2976 PKPIDDMGN
+2976 PMPIDSAGN
-2985 PREFNFQ
+2985 PRLFDKQ
-2992 ALMDMIDPMKMKE
+2992 AILDMVDPMKMKQ
-3005 LDGAA
+3005 LDGAS
-3010 LLSDGTDVIPQW
+3010 LLFDGSDVIPEW
-3022 VLNTYFSFDS
+3022 VLDTYFNVDS
-3032 KPGKFGDLTMND
+3032 KPGSFNKLTMND

-3051 MKAVYKI
+3051 MKAVYRI

-3067 LGTSFDNAAKEIIN
+3067 LGTSFDNAAKEIVN
-3081 GLRNV
+3081 GLHNV
-3086 SGLQYAT
+3086 SGLQFAT

-3099 LFTDKQKAMHIIGK
+3099 LFTDKQKKLHVIAK

-3124 IERLGEAA
+3124 IERLGPAA
-3132 YKYLY
+3132 YNYLY
-3137 KPIDTATTKQREM
+3137 KPIDIATSKQREM
-3150 KEQAIKDIQKIF
+3150 KEQAKKDLQKIF
-3162 GTYSRKEWLEIRNDR
+3162 ATYSRKEWLEIRNDR
-3177 KYRILGSD
+3177 KYRLLGSD

-3192 LLVVALNWGT
+3192 ILVIALNWGT
-3202 ESNRERIKDI
+3202 ESNRERMKDI
-3212 VHEVN
+3212 VREVN

-3240 DKDWDFVEKVWDHL
+3240 DKDWDFVEKVWNHI

-3260 RSKVQNDL
+3260 RSKVQNEL
-3268 YGVPMGKVPGITF
+3268 YGVPMGKIPGMTF
-3281 TLKSGRKIRGQYY
+3281 TLKSGRKINGQYY
-3294 TIRYDKELSQ
+3294 PARYDKDLSQ

-3311 NDMAKQGM
+3311 NDIAKQKM
-3319 KGTTTFGVGMGSTKT
+3319 KGATTFGIGMGSTKS

-3341 ILDLSLDLYPKFVDE
+3341 IMDLSLDLYPKYVDE

-3370 YKLLCRKDV
+3370 YKLLCREDV
-3379 EESIVN
+3379 KESIIN
-3385 VMGQDGY
+3385 TMGMDGY

-3413 VGLFNRMRCKF
+3413 VGFFNRMRCKF

-3439 ALNIFP
+3439 ILNIFP

-3456 YAVAHFYKDIPY
+3456 YAIAHFYKDIPY

-3491 SNMDRDLAQG
+3491 SNMDRDMAQG
-3501 MRLPVAK
+3501 MRLPVTK
-3508 GESKL
+3508 GESKF
-3513 HSTLENGKFGTANIN
+3513 HSAMENGKFGTANIN

-3589 EIKDRPEIMRN
+3589 EIKDRSEIMRN
-3600 GHWLGQITAF
+3600 GSWIGQITAF
-3610 YSYTNLVANWFIRD
+3610 YSYTNLVANWFMRD

-3657 AWDDKDDDDKYK
+3657 AWGDKDDDDKYK
-3669 NKIINAFFNGG
+3669 NKIVNAFFNGG

-3686 LVRECLPWMIN
+3686 VIRDCLPWVVN
-3697 YAATGKKTGE
+3697 YAVTGKKTGE
-3707 ITPDIGALDVLNYIP
+3707 ITPDVGAMDVLNYIP